1 MHSGRPWAREEAE
14 ERKRTGDGM
23 DKPLV
28 SVVMPAY
35 NCIRYISW
43 AVESVLEQ
51 SYSNWELIIVD
62 DCSQD
67 GSRKKIEAFST
78 LDRRIRCFRNERNL
92 GVGRSR
98 NRGIELAKGEWI
110 AFLDS
115 DDVWTADKLE
125 KQMALLSREPQARLL
140 FTGSAFITESG
151 EPLDYVL
158 HVPERIDRRR
168 LLRQNLLSCSSILA
182 KRDLM
187 LSHPFPDRA
196 DMHEDF
202 AVWLRILSEEDFAYG
217 LDEPLL
223 IYRLSP
229 QSRSG
234 NKLKAAVMNWNTY
247 RAAGLSLPGSL
258 YNMCW
263 YALNGIR
270 KYRKL

>member
-1 MHSGRPWAREEAE
+1 
-14 ERKRTGDGM
+14 M
-23 DKPLV
+23 DKPRV
-28 SVVMPAY
+28 SIVMPAY

-51 SYSNWELIIVD
+51 SCPDWELIIVD

-67 GSRKKIEAFST
+67 GSRERIETFSA
-78 LDRRIRCFRNERNL
+78 LDSRIRAFRNERNQ

-98 NRGIELAKGEWI
+98 NRGVELAKGEWI

-125 KQMALLSREPQARLL
+125 KQLSLLSREPGARLL
-140 FTGSAFITESG
+140 YTGSAFMTESG

-158 HVPERIDRRR
+158 HVPEKIDRRR
-168 LLRQNLLSCSSILA
+168 LLRQNLLSCSSA
-182 KRDLM
+182 MVWRELM
-187 LSHPFPDRA
+187 LRHPFPDRA

-202 AVWLRILSEEDFAYG
+202 AVWLQILSEEAYAYG
-217 LDEPLL
+217 VDEPLL
-223 IYRLSP
+223 IYRLSA
-229 QSRSG
+229 QSKSG

-247 RAAGLSLPGSL
+247 RAAGLGLPGSL

-263 YALNGIR
+263 YAVNGLR